1 MKQIVI
7 ILAAVLT
14 AAFSAAQPVIGGV
27 NASQTEFPFIAALVD
42 KSTSNLFDGFFC
54 GGTHIAP
61 DWILTAAHCMYDD
74 AGNKLT
80 KNDLDVALKVWKLSN
95 PPADFDRISVK
106 QLIVHPGYDDN
117 TFDNDI
123 ALIQLSGNSSAPVV
137 ALPNTSQSSL
147 YNAGLQATVAGW
159 GIYDKVNQTSAD
171 VLRKA
176 VLDIISNTSCNSSTS
191 YNGDITSNMLCAG
204 KADGSKD
211 ACQGD
216 SGGPLISYENGNPVQ
231 IGVVSWGDDCAVP
244 DLPGVYTRLINYINW
259 INTTTQLSVGIQPAG
274 NYYRIRN
281 LPQAVLIETT
291 KTESYKCVIY
301 SNNSREVLNLSGNG
315 STVIDLSA
323 LSRGVYYLRISDDA
337 AAAVFKV
344 IRQ

>member
-1 MKQIVI
+1 M
-7 ILAAVLT
+7 ILAVVLFAAV
-14 AAFSAAQPVIGGV
+14 SNAQPVIGGV
-27 NASQTEFPFIAALVD
+27 NAAQTEFPFMAALVD
-42 KSTSNLFDGFFC
+42 KNTTSLFDGFFC

-95 PPADFDRISVK
+95 PPADVERIAVK
-106 QLIVHPGYDDN
+106 QLIVHPGYSDV
-117 TFDNDI
+117 TFDNDL
-123 ALIQLSGNSSAPVV
+123 ALIQLTGISTAPVV
-137 ALPNTSQSSL
+137 KIPNVTQTAL

-159 GIYDKVNQTSAD
+159 GIYDKVNQISAD

-191 YNGDITSNMLCAG
+191 YNGDITGNMLCAG
-204 KADGSKD
+204 KTDGSKD

-216 SGGPLISYENGNPVQ
+216 SGGPLISYENGDTVQ
-231 IGVVSWGDDCAVP
+231 IGIVSWGDDCAVP

-259 INTTTQLSVGIQPAG
+259 INSTTQLSVGIQPFE
-274 NYYRIRN
+274 NFYRIRN
-281 LPQAVLIETT
+281 LPQSVQIETT
-291 KTESYKCVIY
+291 KTDAYKCVIY
-301 SNNSREVLNLSGNG
+301 SNNSGEVLSLNGRGN
-315 STVIDLSA
+315 TVIDLSA
-323 LSRGVYYLRISDDA
+323 LARGVYYLSISDDA
-337 AAAVFKV
+337 SAAVFKV